1 MEVKGSVL
9 QTIPMF
15 IKKNFGR
22 NGYERWLSELD
33 SDTSNAY
40 GVTLSASQWYPLRE
54 YLEIPMKV
62 CCNMFYGGDLRGARE
77 LGSFNA
83 EYSLRG
89 AYAIF
94 MKMGSVRFIM
104 ERAAKILPMYY
115 RPSTLGVANIASNS
129 CDLLVSSFPEMTSI
143 IEHRIA
149 GWVTGALEIHGC
161 KAIDVRIEDS
171 LTKGDPQTR
180 YLVSWK

>member
-15 IKKNFGR
+15 LKKNFGR
-22 NGYERWLSELD
+22 NGYERWLAALSPE
-33 SDTSNAY
+33 TANIY
-40 GVTLSASQWYPLRE
+40 GVTLSSSQWYPLRE
-54 YLEIPMKV
+54 TLEIPMKI
-62 CCNMFYGGDLRGARE
+62 CCDMFYGGDFRGAHESGR
-77 LGSFNA
+77 FNA
-83 EYSLRG
+83 DYSLKG

-115 RPSTLGVANIASNS
+115 RPSTLGVANITNNS
-129 CDLLVSSFPEMTSI
+129 CDLLVSSFPEMSKI

-149 GWVTGALEIHGC
+149 GWVEAALEIHGC
-161 KAIDVRIEDS
+161 TEISIVVRES
-171 LTKGDPQTR
+171 LTEGAELTR
-180 YLVSWK
+180 YMVSWK